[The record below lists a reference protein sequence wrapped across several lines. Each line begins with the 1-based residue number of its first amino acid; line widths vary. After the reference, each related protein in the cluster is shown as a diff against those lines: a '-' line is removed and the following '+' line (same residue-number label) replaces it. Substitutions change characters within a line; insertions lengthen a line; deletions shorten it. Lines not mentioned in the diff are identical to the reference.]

1 MLGHDDSV
9 ASKNILMSKGRDWPE
24 PSPFARATRS
34 ILIPIQAVPG
44 RLRSKLLSFRQYV
57 EDQNRNLLQLGHE
70 IQSKSEED
78 PGVIPD
84 TTGQQNWEDAYRASF
99 ETKFGNL
106 DLFQKVMDVIEPT
119 KKWL

>member
-9 ASKNILMSKGRDWPE
+9 ASKNILMSKGCDWPE
-24 PSPFARATRS
+24 PSPFARATRC
-34 ILIPIQAVPG
+34 ILIPIQALPG
-44 RLRSKLLSFRQYV
+44 RVRYKLSSFRQYV
-57 EDQNRNLLQLGHE
+57 EDQNHNLSQLGHG